1 MQCRYCNAK
10 VYVSHICLHCN
21 EHYCLEHREPNTHGC
36 PSYEQPHQLPVN
48 QKPTAIKPE
57 EPQKPISPMG
67 NLLKKLF
74 PATFMLVVLE
84 EVLRQISY
92 ARSSPLFEPNIYV
105 AMLSQWVTPYIASSI
120 IFLTVCA
127 ILLTVNK
134 FASKNEDNH
143 SNPQI
148 RLLKKAVPIG
158 IYAIII
164 AVYASTTIQWI
175 LILLT

>member
-21 EHYCLEHREPNTHGC
+21 EHYCLEHQEPNTHNC
-36 PSYEQPHQLPVN
+36 LYHEQPHQLPAN
-48 QKPTAIKPE
+48 QKQPTIKLE
-57 EPQKPISPMG
+57 EPQKPLSTTG

-105 AMLSQWVTPYIASSI
+105 AMLSQWITPYIASSI
-120 IFLTVCA
+120 IFLSVCG

-134 FASKNEDNH
+134 FASKNEDTS

-148 RLLKKAVPIG
+148 RLLRKAVPLG

-164 AVYASTTIQWI
+164 AVYASTTIQWL
-175 LILLT
+175 LILSA

>member
-21 EHYCLEHREPNTHGC
+21 EYYCLEHREPNTHSC
-36 PSYEQPHQLPVN
+36 PSYEQPHQLPAN
-48 QKPTAIKPE
+48 RKQTAIKLE
-57 EPQKPISPMG
+57 EPQKPLSTTG
-67 NLLKKLF
+67 NLLKTLF

-92 ARSSPLFEPNIYV
+92 AKFSPFFEPNIYV
-105 AMLSQWVTPYIASSI
+105 AMLSQWITPYIASSI
-120 IFLTVCA
+120 IFLTVCG
-127 ILLTVNK
+127 ILLAVKK
-134 FASKNEDNH
+134 FASKNEDNGR
-143 SNPQI
+143 NPQI
-148 RLLKKAVPIG
+148 RLLRKAVPLG

-164 AVYASTTIQWI
+164 AVYASTTIQWL